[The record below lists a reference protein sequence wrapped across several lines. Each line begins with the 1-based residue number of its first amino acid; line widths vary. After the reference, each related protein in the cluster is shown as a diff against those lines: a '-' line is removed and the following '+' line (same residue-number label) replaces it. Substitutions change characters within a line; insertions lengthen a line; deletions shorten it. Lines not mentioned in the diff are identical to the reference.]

1 MSENDFECLASTG
14 VNTPETMFPA
24 SGLFGVL
31 GKCFA
36 IAVGSLANIG
46 FQKFSVGVER
56 VPGGST
62 KTNTRLDRVH
72 CNMQILS
79 FNYRYA

>member
-1 MSENDFECLASTG
+1 MRCILSTPTERQSIDKNDLECSASTG

-56 VPGGST
+56 
-62 KTNTRLDRVH
+62 
-72 CNMQILS
+72 
-79 FNYRYA
+79 YREVSPKQTPALTA